1 MRTTEFWH
9 NLAEVSRKFYSHVV
23 MFAVDGLAD
32 THSIYRVRTKFDKII
47 ENIKAF
53 TNNAGRARVIMT
65 VSRTQQTSNKT
76 SSRTSRT
83 NRLY

>member
-1 MRTTEFWH
+1 
-9 NLAEVSRKFYSHVV
+9 

-32 THSIYRVRTKFDKII
+32 THSIYRVRTNWDKII

-65 VSRTQQTSNKT
+65 VFEHNKHSKIKEVARTC
-76 SSRTSRT
+76 RRV
-83 NRLY
+83 RCY